1 VIDLLKN
8 LVAWHVQH
16 IFSETEYQT
25 VSGTNRPLVFFPP
38 PDYYPKKLHQN
49 TSSTYQKKMTSPSTY
64 ACWIA
69 GQLNLREQQV
79 SNTLGLLTDGG
90 TVPFIARYRKELTG
104 SLDEV
109 VVTAIRDHHQKLIE
123 IDKRRHAILETL
135 TKIGLLDETLAQQL
149 CQAESLTELED
160 IYLPFRPKR
169 KTRGLLAREKGLEPL
184 AEMLLKGLRPLHL
197 QTFHNPE
204 KGVESDDDALAG
216 ARDIIAEDINESLPT
231 RAELRRLFHE
241 QATIESKAVKK
252 NMAQGEKYKDYF
264 DWREPASKAPGHRL
278 LAMFRGTQEKILT
291 FTIRPPEENSLHLLK
306 KRHLQTG
313 HWQDEVAKAI
323 DDCYQR
329 LLAPSLENEL
339 TGALKARADKEAILV
354 FADNLRQLLLA
365 PPLGQKRV
373 LALDP
378 GYRTG
383 AKVVCLDG
391 QGKLL
396 VSTTIFPTHGGRK
409 LTEAAEIITDLVKK
423 HQIEAI
429 SIGNGTAGRE
439 TEEFIRALGLD
450 ARIIITLVNED
461 GASIYSASESAR
473 SEFPDHDLTVR
484 GAVSIGRRLQDPLA
498 ELVKIDPK
506 SIGVGQYQH
515 DVNQAELKK
524 SLNEVVESCVNSV
537 GVELNTASSEL
548 LTSVSGLGPTLAC
561 NIVAYRNTNGPFAS
575 RKVLLNV
582 PRLGPKA
589 FEQCAGFLRIHGG
602 NNILDTSAVHP
613 ERYPL
618 VKKMAADSGMSI
630 NSLLQSEAVRQ
641 TVDLNRYVDD
651 SVGLPT
657 LIDIIAE
664 LAKPGRD
671 PRQSF
676 EQFHFAEG
684 VHTIEDLHLGMHL
697 PAIITNVTKF
707 GAFADIGIKQNGL
720 IHVSQLADRFVKD
733 PSEVVKVGQKVE
745 VRIVEIDQK
754 RNRIALSLRTDR

>member
-1 VIDLLKN
+1 MT
-8 LVAWHVQH
+8 APSSPAYAVQ
-16 IFSETEYQT
+16 
-25 VSGTNRPLVFFPP
+25 
-38 PDYYPKKLHQN
+38 
-49 TSSTYQKKMTSPSTY
+49 
-64 ACWIA
+64 IA
-69 GQLNLREQQV
+69 GQLSLREQQV
-79 SNTLGLLTDGG
+79 SQTLALLGEGG

-109 VVTAIRDHHQKLIE
+109 AIAAIREQHLKLIE
-123 IDKRRHAILETL
+123 IDKRREFIIETL
-135 TKIGLLDETLAQQL
+135 TKMELLDDSLSRQLVKAKSLA
-149 CQAESLTELED
+149 ELED
-160 IYLPFRPKR
+160 IYLPFKPKR
-169 KTRGLLAREKGLEPL
+169 KTRGLAARERGLEPL
-184 AEMLLKGLRPLHL
+184 AVMLKQGISPLPFDRFL
-197 QTFHNPE
+197 DPE
-204 KGVESDDDALAG
+204 KGLLVDEDALAG
-216 ARDIIAEDINESLPT
+216 ARDIIAEDTSEDQPT
-231 RAELRRLFHE
+231 RSEFRRLFKE
-241 QATIESKAVKK
+241 QATIESKVVKK
-252 NMAQGEKYKDYF
+252 NQEQGEKYKDYF
-264 DWREPASKAPGHRL
+264 DWREPVTKAPGHRL
-278 LAMFRGTQEKILT
+278 LAMFRGAQEKFLT
-291 FTIRPPEENSLHLLK
+291 LIIRPPEESALRLLK
-306 KRHLQTG
+306 KRHLPSG
-313 HWQDEVAKAI
+313 PWQGEIAGAL

-339 TGALKARADKEAILV
+339 TADLKNRADQEAIRV

-396 VSTTIFPTHGGRK
+396 DTATVFPTHGGSK
-409 LTEAAEIITDLVKK
+409 LAEAAKVITNLVEK
-423 HQIEAI
+423 HAIEAI

-439 TEEFIRALGLD
+439 TEEFIRGLGLD
-450 ARIIITLVNED
+450 KGILITLVNED
-461 GASIYSASESAR
+461 GASIYSASEIAR
-473 SEFPDHDLTVR
+473 TEFPDYDITVR

-515 DVNQAELKK
+515 DVNQSELKK
-524 SLNEVVESCVNSV
+524 SLQEVVESCVNSV

-548 LTSVSGLGPTLAC
+548 LTFVSGLGPTLAG
-561 NIVAYRNTNGPFAS
+561 NIVAYRNDKGPFAS
-575 RKVLLNV
+575 RRELLKV

-589 FEQCAGFLRIHGG
+589 FEQCAGFLRIRGG
-602 NNILDTSAVHP
+602 NNVLDASAVHP

-618 VKKMAADSGMSI
+618 VKKMAADAGVSVE
-630 NSLLQSEAVRQ
+630 SLLRSATLQQSIDLGRYTDD
-641 TVDLNRYVDD
+641 TV
-651 SVGLPT
+651 GMPT
-657 LIDIIAE
+657 LLDIIAE

-684 VHTIEDLHLGMHL
+684 LHGMDDLHEGMRL

-733 PSEVVKVGQKVE
+733 PAEVVKVGQKVE
-745 VRIVEIDQK
+745 VRVLEIDKK
-754 RNRIALSLRTDR
+754 RNRIALSMRKGPASNNQSEQ